1 MTTSRRPGAAAILAG
16 LIVLSAAACGDAADK
31 AGGQVL
37 VLKLASI
44 DQVNGNGQSFGPQ
57 AFVDALGKLS
67 GGRLKAEVKNDFG
80 GGEAA
85 AESDLIKAIAAG
97 DLDGGW
103 PATRAFAAAGIDGL
117 QAIEAPMTITSY
129 AAQKA
134 LATGPGAK
142 EVLARLDGTGVV
154 GLGLAVGP
162 LRRPF
167 AATGPLL
174 GPADW
179 KGVRFRTYN
188 SPVQAGA
195 VAALGATPVDV
206 GFGWTD
212 QIRAGTLRGVEF
224 DIAQYAHN
232 DESTLAGNI
241 TGNIVLWPKMY
252 VLSLSRKRF
261 DALTGEQRGWVRS
274 AAAEA
279 VTASATATYD
289 ETGLARQLC
298 GKGARFLDASPDQ
311 VAAMR
316 TSLKPV
322 IDKLAA
328 DPRNGPVLRAVQ
340 AVGAAHPATDAPEV
354 ELSCRQGTSVG
365 AQPDAIPAEVSALPD
380 GVYRA
385 ELTVAD
391 VTGAGL
397 DNHAGESGTW
407 TLTVRKSTYEL
418 RCRPIDNPGV
428 DCGHSVTDR
437 PLDVG
442 DLRGSGDS
450 VSFVP
455 DLPRLSKVSG
465 CTLPP
470 SETKAGSCPPAGP
483 YRLRWSAGDG
493 RLRFTDLSRL
503 EGHELVLE
511 PYRKIG

>member
-1 MTTSRRPGAAAILAG
+1 MRWKGRPAATAVLAG
-16 LIVLSAAACGDAADK
+16 LMVLPVAGCGGAADK

-57 AFVDALGKLS
+57 AFVDALGRVS
-67 GGRLKAEVKNDFG
+67 GGRLKVEVKSDFG
-80 GGEAA
+80 AGEAG
-85 AESDLIKAIAAG
+85 AESDLVKAIAAG

-117 QAIEAPMTITSY
+117 QAVEAPLTITSY
-129 AAQKA
+129 AAEKA
-134 LATGPGAK
+134 LATGPAAK

-154 GLGLAVGP
+154 GLGLSVGP

-167 AATGPLL
+167 AAGRPLL

-179 KGVRFRTYN
+179 SGVRFRTYN
-188 SPVQAGA
+188 SPVQADS
-195 VAALGATPVDV
+195 VTALGATPVNV

-212 QIRAGTLRGVEF
+212 EVRAGTLRGVEF

-232 DESTLAGNI
+232 DESTVAGNI
-241 TGNIVLWPKMY
+241 TGNVVLWPKMY

-261 DALTGEQRGWVRS
+261 DALSDEQRGWVRS

-279 VTASATATYD
+279 VTAAAGATYD

-322 IDKLAA
+322 VDRLAA

-340 AVGAAHPATDAPEV
+340 AVGAEHPAIEAPNV
-354 ELSCRQGTSVG
+354 ELPCRQAAG
-365 AQPDAIPAEVSALPD
+365 AGAEPADIPAATAKLPD

-391 VTGAGL
+391 VTRAGL

-407 TLTVRKSTYEL
+407 TLRLHQGTYEM
-418 RCRPIDNPGV
+418 RCRPIDQPGV
-428 DCGHSVTDR
+428 DCGHTVSDQ

-450 VSFVP
+450 VYFVP
-455 DLPRLSKVSG
+455 DLRRLSRVTG

-470 SETKAGSCPPAGP
+470 SETKPGSCPLAGP
-483 YRLRWSAGDG
+483 YQLTWSAGG
-493 RLRFTDLSRL
+493 GTLRFAQLSRPDGL
-503 EGHELVLE
+503 ELVIE